1 MCAGLGRSWGLVELL
16 AAVAVLGL
24 LILVHELGHLIAAK
38 ALGLRVDEFAL
49 GYPPRLITLFRA
61 SGTEYTLNL
70 IPFGA
75 YVRLPDSGKPQWL
88 LNNRPAIERVVFL
101 LAGSMLNLVLAVV
114 LFALCFATGWPEA
127 HDLAVAVNKVLPG
140 SVAEAVGFR
149 DNDLILAVDDHPVTS
164 VLDLVVYARSVDGAV
179 RSATLRREG
188 RRITLRLPAG
198 GAWFTKTE
206 SRGVDV
212 RNGAGYVET
221 ITFPLPQALL
231 RGVGEALTCATSLLV
246 LLVDVL
252 RGLIPVDLVRPVGP
266 VGIAQLTGRAT
277 TEALASGWWFPL
289 LQLTATLSGA
299 LAATN
304 LLPLPG
310 FDGGRIFFVLVETL
324 RGRKINPRRESLVH
338 LVGLILMLMVI
349 LIVTYYDITWPI
361 QVHR

>member
-1 MCAGLGRSWGLVELL
+1 MVDLL
-16 AAVAVLGL
+16 AALAVLSL
-24 LILVHELGHLIAAK
+24 LMLVHELGHLVVAMR
-38 ALGLRVDEFAL
+38 LGLQVDEFAL
-49 GYPPRLITLFRA
+49 GYPPRLFTLFRA

-75 YVRLPDSGKPQWL
+75 YVRLPDEGAPHHL
-88 LNNRPAIERVVFL
+88 LTNRPGVQRALFFLAGPVLNLL
-101 LAGSMLNLVLAVV
+101 LALI
-114 LFALCFATGWPEA
+114 LFTICFATGWPEA

-140 SVAEAVGFR
+140 SVGEAVGFR
-149 DNDLILAVDDHPVTS
+149 DNDLILAVDDQPVTS
-164 VLDLVVYARSVDGAV
+164 VLDLVVYARSVGGAV

-198 GAWFTKTE
+198 GAWFTKPE

-212 RNGAGYVET
+212 RNGAGWVET
-221 ITFPLPQALL
+221 VTYPLPLALL
-231 RGVGEALTCATSLLV
+231 RGAREALACATSLLL

-266 VGIAQLTGRAT
+266 VGIAQLAGRAT
-277 TEALASGWWFPL
+277 TQGLATGWWFPL

-310 FDGGRIFFVLVETL
+310 FDGGRLSFVLVEVL
-324 RGRKINPRRESLVH
+324 RGKRISPRRESLVH
-338 LVGLILMLMVI
+338 LIGLILMLMVI
-349 LIVTYYDITWPI
+349 LIVTYYDITGPI

>member
-1 MCAGLGRSWGLVELL
+1 MIELVAAL
-16 AAVAVLGL
+16 AVVSL
-24 LILVHELGHLIAAK
+24 LIVVHELGHFVVAK
-38 ALGLRVDEFAL
+38 HLGLRVDEFAL
-49 GYPPRLITLFRA
+49 GYPPRLFTLFRVA
-61 SGTEYTLNL
+61 DTEYTLNL

-75 YVRLPDSGKPQWL
+75 YVRLPEEAEPHRL
-88 LNNRPAIERVVFL
+88 LNNRPAIQRAAFL
-101 LAGSMLNLVLAVV
+101 LAGPFLNLLLALV
-114 LFALCFATGWPEA
+114 LFTVCFATGWPEA

-140 SVAEAVGFR
+140 SVGEAVGFR
-149 DNDLILAVDDHPVTS
+149 DNDLILAVDDRPVSS
-164 VLDLVVYARSVDGAV
+164 VLELVVYARSVSGAV

-206 SRGVDV
+206 SRGVDL
-212 RNGAGYVET
+212 RNGAGWVET
-221 ITFPLPQALL
+221 VAYPLPQALI
-231 RGVGEALTCATSLLV
+231 RGTGEAFSCVTSLLL
-246 LLVDVL
+246 LLVDIL

-266 VGIAQLTGRAT
+266 VGIAQLAGRAT

-310 FDGGRIFFVLVETL
+310 FDGGRLLFVLLEAL
-324 RGRKINPRRESLVH
+324 RGKRISPRRESLVH
-338 LVGLILMLMVI
+338 LIGLILMLMLI
-349 LIVTYYDITWPI
+349 LIISYYDITRPI